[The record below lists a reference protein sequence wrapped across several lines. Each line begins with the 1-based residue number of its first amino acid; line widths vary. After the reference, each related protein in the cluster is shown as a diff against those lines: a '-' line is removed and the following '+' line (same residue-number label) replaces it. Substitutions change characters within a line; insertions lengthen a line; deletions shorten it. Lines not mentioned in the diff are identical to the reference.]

1 MEYKQIVWLLP
12 VSELLYVGR
21 STLRKLVNVGIMTIG
36 DLANAPLEFLKK
48 YLGNWGEYLWIFANG
63 YDTSEVAKS
72 GYESV
77 IKGIGNSMTTPKDL
91 SCNEDV
97 KYRF

>member
-1 MEYKQIVWLLP
+1 LEYKQIVWLLP

-48 YLGNWGEYLWIFANG
+48 YLGKWGEYLWTFANG

-72 GYESV
+72 GYENI